1 METDHLFE
9 LCRRMDLRW
18 VVIADRYE
26 MEPRKTIT
34 QLQKRY
40 YDVVK
45 RLKAG
50 KKDAMSYTTEGSQPE
65 DDPTDFNFDMEYEDK
80 RRAQLEALFTRTKEE
95 EQEEKKLRAQLRAL
109 DAKIKKM
116 EAAGNKKKPKVGKAA
131 VAKVAT
137 TAVVASAA
145 GVGSGAL
152 LSPASDAKKE
162 AEELEVADEDA
173 AQKTADLLRQSTR
186 APGVYLRS
194 SRHTLPHASNVSNTG
209 LSMRLLKKM
218 SLVLVELQIDSR
230 PIPTERVCDL

>member
-1 METDHLFE
+1 
-9 LCRRMDLRW
+9 
-18 VVIADRYE
+18 

-50 KKDAMSYTTEGSQPE
+50 RKDAMSYTVDGSQALE
-65 DDPTDFNFDMEYEDK
+65 DPTEFNYDMEYEDK

-95 EQEEKKLRAQLRAL
+95 EQEEKKLRAQLRTV
-109 DAKIKKM
+109 DAKIKKL
-116 EAAGNKKKPKVGKAA
+116 ETAGNKKKPKA
-131 VAKVAT
+131 
-137 TAVVASAA
+137 TAVVKIQPVASAA
-145 GVGSGAL
+145 GLDSGAL
-152 LSPASDAKKE
+152 LSPASEARGE
-162 AEELEVADEDA
+162 AEEPEVADEA
-173 AQKTADLLRQSTR
+173 SAQKTADLLRQTSRTS
-186 APGVYLRS
+186 GVYLRS
-194 SRHTLPHASNVSNTG
+194 SRHTLPHPANVSNTG